1 MKTCPYCGSKVSG
14 VDQHQYYCEF
24 CVMNIPAH
32 MVQVNGERL
41 KGRSIREFALESDLE
56 KTTPELMLLSNFE
69 LLYLL
74 KLARKLRSDMYNNMT
89 IFRKAG
95 EEVGNSDYKSYE
107 DQTGEEYE
115 KLTRK
120 LFVIENIL
128 FEREVDV
135 PSRMTESFLAK
146 YKENVLY
153 KKRRPMIIN
162 RQRKDSKSAANSA
175 SSFKRA

>member
-1 MKTCPYCGSKVSG
+1 MKTCPYCGTKVNKE
-14 VDQHQYYCEF
+14 DHHEYYCEF
-24 CVMNIPAH
+24 CVMNIPEH
-32 MVQVNGERL
+32 LVQVNGERL
-41 KGRSIREFALESDLE
+41 TGRSIREFALESDLE

-74 KLARKLRSDMYNNMT
+74 KIARKLRSDMYNNMT

-95 EEVGNSDYKSYE
+95 EEVGNSEYKSYE

-146 YKENVLY
+146 YKENVY
-153 KKRRPMIIN
+153 KKKRPMIIN
-162 RQRKDSKSAANSA
+162 RQRKDSNSVA
-175 SSFKRA
+175 YNRSSFKRA